1 MVQLMFCARAQS
13 QVVRRMTAGTK
24 FTLQSAQAYFYT
36 RQGVVPEVFEILC
49 SYWSYSREV
58 SGQYQCLVSSLQ
70 FRKDVI
76 PCIGRQAERDP
87 IVATLVHCSRS
98 LLPQS
103 FLALV
108 FRRVS
113 VSAAQCS
120 LTQGRLLDELA
131 STGRTLIHRSHQ
143 QSMGLAATTATLSL
157 DAAPRGL
164 RSGRRSWPVWKRL
177 RPAVQHV
184 LNSYPVL
191 H

>member
-1 MVQLMFCARAQS
+1 MVQLMFCARAQA
-13 QVVRRMTAGTK
+13 QVVRRMTAGTMC
-24 FTLQSAQAYFYT
+24 TLQSAQVYFYT
-36 RQGVVPEVFEILC
+36 RQGVVPEVFELFC

-76 PCIGRQAERDP
+76 PCIGRQAEREP

-120 LTQGRLLDELA
+120 LTQGRLMDELA

-143 QSMGLAATTATLSL
+143 
-157 DAAPRGL
+157 
-164 RSGRRSWPVWKRL
+164 
-177 RPAVQHV
+177 
-184 LNSYPVL
+184 
-191 H
+191 